1 MKQWQYTAQYGTDL
15 DHGHLHYADSSAR
28 FRIQFGCNGRVG
40 CNGMGWM
47 AIPPNVLAA
56 EADEPLLL
64 RSQFDSVVTEFAEP
78 THHSHP
84 TTGGGYWRPD
94 QLLVITHNPTPV
106 STAKRCANAIVH
118 SEALAWP
125 RSPVQHRSAFTSH
138 AHAACPQQTDHQIQ
152 KRLTGQMMGRNHFIA
167 TISTSYLP
175 SGTELTPHFRHMAK
189 VTTPQRR

>member
-138 AHAACPQQTDHQIQ
+138 AACSVPTTNRPSDSEATDWTDDGKEPLH
-152 KRLTGQMMGRNHFIA
+152 RDNFDLVLALWH
-167 TISTSYLP
+167 
-175 SGTELTPHFRHMAK
+175 
-189 VTTPQRR
+189 